1 MLTDFSEGERGGRG
15 GGGGE
20 RFGLGQDWAREC
32 GKSREKGK
40 RKTQVV
46 VGMQKAAAGWLRRWD
61 GSATFEERVA
71 STIVNSEKK
80 MFCILDLSVSVSPVR
95 RLNMRSALIM
105 PVLYMAH
112 SNKGGGT
119 GTSVEIP
126 SHVDGSYSDNALI
139 SSLVKELP
147 SRICRKCSVNNFEC
161 FPRRKAKLERKHIYP
176 SISKFIMNIGAPWFC
191 LIKDV
196 AIDAFASAGGM

>member
-1 MLTDFSEGERGGRG
+1 
-15 GGGGE
+15 
-20 RFGLGQDWAREC
+20 
-32 GKSREKGK
+32 
-40 RKTQVV
+40 
-46 VGMQKAAAGWLRRWD
+46 
-61 GSATFEERVA
+61 
-71 STIVNSEKK
+71 

-176 SISKFIMNIGAPWFC
+176 SISKIHNEYRRTLVLFDQRCSDRCFCISRGNVEIPGAKGVGQEVLC
-191 LIKDV
+191 
-196 AIDAFASAGGM
+196 